1 MATKEYKIDAAGR
14 TLGRI
19 ASEAAKALMGKMSP
33 DYTPNKFSDVKV
45 SISNAS
51 KLHFAEKKRVQK
63 VYESYSGYPGGLR
76 REKFEELVARKGY
89 DASLRHAVSRML
101 PNNTFRV
108 ERMKN
113 LKITK

>member
-1 MATKEYKIDAAGR
+1 MATEHKIDAAGR
-14 TLGRI
+14 SLGRI
-19 ASEAAKALMGKMSP
+19 ASEAAKALMGKTSA

-45 SISNAS
+45 IISNAS
-51 KLHFAEKKRVQK
+51 KLHFSEKKRVQK
-63 VYESYSGYPGGLR
+63 VYERYSGYPGGLR

-89 DASLRHAVSRML
+89 DASIRYAVSRML

-108 ERMKN
+108 ARMKN

>member
-1 MATKEYKIDAAGR
+1 MATEYTIDAAGR
-14 TLGRI
+14 PLGRI

-33 DYTPNKFSDVKV
+33 DYTPNKRSDVKV
-45 SISNAS
+45 SITNAS
-51 KLHFAEKKRVQK
+51 RLHFTEKKRVQK

-76 REKFEELVARKGY
+76 RERFEELTTRKGY
-89 DASLRHAVSRML
+89 EESIRRAVSRML

-108 ERMKN
+108 ARMKN